1 MTHPKANIRKQLK
14 APLGIKSVKHMLN
27 EEKKAG
33 LNPDGYKGPLDS
45 SKG

>member
-1 MTHPKANIRKQLK
+1 MTHPKSHIKKELR
-14 APLGIKSVKHMLN
+14 APLGIKSVKHMLG

-33 LNPDGYKGPLDS
+33 VNPDGYKGPLDS